1 MDIKLH
7 WCNNQIGTVQYNTIA
22 TADTKQGSVDI
33 DISQWPTV
41 PNQVRCHLWYDVDNN
56 EFKTA
61 PFKQCDN
68 QTIKVALIV
77 ESPHKDEF
85 TYDFRPLRPL
95 NGFSGVVFDKR
106 IEHKMAMWFK
116 GNINKTAV
124 YEIKVFNPVQYQTSL
139 FHFLN
144 NMIPF
149 MRLSNQL
156 QEGTVIP
163 EYVFDDNKKMRDNV
177 WELLFNS
184 ALTQCKMIFQKQL
197 IQYWP
202 EYIINCCTGG
212 SAEDNT
218 INWTILTNWQSSV
231 CVASN
236 KQNENI
242 TLKQAVRDALNEY
255 DDWFLK
261 TIKYREDFH
270 PSRWNIDG
278 KSEKSNKKTDI

>member
-7 WCNNQIGTVQYNTIA
+7 WCGNQIGTVQYNKIA
-22 TADTKQGSVDI
+22 TADTKRGSLDI
-33 DISQWPTV
+33 DISQWAIV
-41 PNQVRCHLWYDVDNN
+41 PNQVRCLLWYDTDNK
-56 EFKTA
+56 EFKA
-61 PFKQCDN
+61 IPFKQGKN
-68 QTIKVALIV
+68 QIIKVALIV

-95 NGFSGVVFDKR
+95 NGFSGVVFDNQIDR
-106 IEHKMAMWFK
+106 KMDNWFK

-124 YEIKVFNPVQYQTSL
+124 YEIKIFNPVQYQTSL

-149 MRLSNQL
+149 MRLSEQL
-156 QEGTVIP
+156 KDGTVIP
-163 EYVFDDNKKMRDNV
+163 EYVFDDHKKLRDNV
-177 WELLFNS
+177 WKLLFDS
-184 ALTQCKMIFQKQL
+184 ALTQCKINFQKQL

-212 SAEDNT
+212 SAEDRS
-218 INWTILTNWQSSV
+218 IYWTTVADRQSS
-231 CVASN
+231 ASN
-236 KQNENI
+236 VSTTQNNSIIPKQH
-242 TLKQAVRDALNEY
+242 VRDALNEL

-270 PSRWNIDG
+270 PSRWKFDGELEKKDG
-278 KSEKSNKKTDI
+278 KN